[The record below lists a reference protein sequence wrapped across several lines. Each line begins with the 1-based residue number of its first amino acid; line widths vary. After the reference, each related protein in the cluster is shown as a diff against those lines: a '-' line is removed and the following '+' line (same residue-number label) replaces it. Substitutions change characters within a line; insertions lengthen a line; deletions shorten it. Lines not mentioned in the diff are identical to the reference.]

1 MVTQTRS
8 WLWTALLL
16 VLAGSVRAQTPADL
30 AATSWQLMKFQSGD
44 AGTLSP
50 VDRAKY
56 TVTFGIDGSASVRI
70 DCNRGRA
77 TWKSPGPN
85 QLVFS
90 PLALTRAMCPPAPL
104 NDRMPRDW
112 ELVRSYTLKGGHL
125 FLSLAADGG
134 TYEFEPTAQVEA
146 GKSTGSTTAMLE
158 NTHWK
163 LTSLG
168 GTPLTP
174 EDWQQEPY
182 LVLSSES
189 RQVAGSGGCNRFTG
203 PYEVNGD
210 RLTFGHAA
218 ITMMACLKG
227 METEQAFMKTLAEVK
242 TWKIVGEQLELF
254 DSDGH
259 LAARLEAVR
268 TK

>member
-1 MVTQTRS
+1 MKRAIFA
-8 WLWTALLL
+8 LWGFASLHPLSGRPGL
-16 VLAGSVRAQTPADL
+16 N
-30 AATSWQLMKFQSGD
+30 QSRHRRY
-44 AGTLSP
+44 A
-50 VDRAKY
+50 
-56 TVTFGIDGSASVRI
+56 
-70 DCNRGRA
+70 
-77 TWKSPGPN
+77 
-85 QLVFS
+85 
-90 PLALTRAMCPPAPL
+90 L

-174 EDWQQEPY
+174 DDWQQEPY

-189 RQVAGSGGCNRFTG
+189 RQVAG
-203 PYEVNGD
+203 
-210 RLTFGHAA
+210 
-218 ITMMACLKG
+218 
-227 METEQAFMKTLAEVK
+227 
-242 TWKIVGEQLELF
+242 
-254 DSDGH
+254 
-259 LAARLEAVR
+259 
-268 TK
+268 